1 MRLLLVS
8 HCPNDPNGGASRV
21 YHFLTDGFRARGHEV
36 ECLHLEDIRIPRA
49 LRKFAYRCAMPG
61 FVSHTAAGV
70 LKKNTAPFDVLF
82 SSSGML
88 GPLYKK
94 LQAALK
100 RPLLVSHFHGLSFFD
115 HQATMDEVERG
126 QMTVSAVY
134 RYYTGALPPRWD
146 MEGARYADLIIVQ
159 NGRDQEFL
167 EGKGFQRVQ
176 RIPLPVHPE
185 ILAAG
190 ANAPKQAE
198 RDAMRL
204 LWFGSWIA
212 RKGIHYLPQ
221 AFEKISE
228 RFPEARLT
236 IGGTG
241 AAPEEITAHFHDSL
255 RTNIQVLPKI
265 SLEQHIAELSRN
277 AIFLFPSLSEGF
289 GLAGL
294 EALAMRMALVTTQTG
309 FGGDL
314 LADRQN
320 ARIVPAAS
328 APHLAEAAIELMENP
343 ELRQQLAE
351 NGRRLAEQLTVERMI
366 DEYEKVIEEALRSAS
381 R

>member
-8 HCPNDPNGGASRV
+8 HCPNDTNGGASRV
-21 YHFLTDGFRARGHEV
+21 YHFLTDGLRAHGHQV
-36 ECLHLEDIRIPRA
+36 ECLHLEDIRIPRT
-49 LRKFAYRCAMPG
+49 LQKFAYRCAMPG
-61 FVSHTAAGV
+61 FVSRTAAGA
-70 LKKNTAPFDVLF
+70 LEKTSAPFDVLF

-94 LQAALK
+94 LQAMPK
-100 RPLLVSHFHGLSFFD
+100 RPLLLSHFHGLSFFD

-126 QMTVSAVY
+126 KMTVSAAY

-146 MEGARYADLIIVQ
+146 LEGARFADLTIVQ
-159 NGRDQEFL
+159 NGRDEDFL
-167 EGKGFQRVQ
+167 SGKGLRRVK

-190 ANAPKQAE
+190 ASAPKQAG
-198 RDAMRL
+198 RDSMRL

-228 RFPEARLT
+228 RFPEAHLT

-241 AAPEEITAHFHDSL
+241 AAKDEITAHFRDSL
-255 RTNIQVLPKI
+255 RTRIQVLPKI
-265 SLEQHIAELSRN
+265 SLEQHIAELSSN

-289 GLAGL
+289 GLAGI

-320 ARIVPAAS
+320 ARIIPAAS
-328 APHLAEAAIELMENP
+328 APHLAEATIELIENP
-343 ELRQQLAE
+343 ELRQRLAE

-366 DEYEKVIEEALRSAS
+366 EEYEQVIEEALASA